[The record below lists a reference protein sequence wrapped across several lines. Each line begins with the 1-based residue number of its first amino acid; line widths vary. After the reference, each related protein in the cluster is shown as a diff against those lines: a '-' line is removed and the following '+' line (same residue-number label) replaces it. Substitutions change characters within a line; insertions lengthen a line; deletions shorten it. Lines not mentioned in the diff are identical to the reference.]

1 MPDAGGGFGVVGTV
15 GVVVRGGGGGAGFG
29 GGFRRGGCGGRLAR
43 GGGRPFGGGGL
54 LLLLRDS
61 SGLLPGGFGGG
72 ADAGLPR
79 LLVPPG
85 LLLGGETFLPRRLE
99 RDGRLLETGE
109 LLGQRVLL
117 GGERGGALAGGER
130 ALGSLRGCC
139 RRLFGGL
146 GPALLGLAGGA
157 VEGGGVEAC
166 RLGVGER
173 LGALATDGLDT
184 GRPVDHVLRT
194 GAEEGVELGCAH
206 ALLVCV
212 GGQE

>member
-1 MPDAGGGFGVVGTV
+1 M
-15 GVVVRGGGGGAGFG
+15 
-29 GGFRRGGCGGRLAR
+29 
-43 GGGRPFGGGGL
+43 
-54 LLLLRDS
+54 LLRDS

-79 LLVPPG
+79 FLGAPG

-99 RDGRLLETGE
+99 RDGRLLEAGE

-117 GGERGGALAGGER
+117 GDERGGALPGGEG
-130 ALGSLRGCC
+130 ASGGLGGGGLR
-139 RRLFGGL
+139 LLGGL
-146 GPALLGLAGGA
+146 GPALLGLGGCA
-157 VEGGGVEAC
+157 VEGGGGQTG
-166 RLGVGER
+166 RFGVGER
-173 LGALATDGLDT
+173 LGALAADGLDA
-184 GRPVDHVLRT
+184 GRPVDHVLRA